1 MTLQVS
7 KPRARPRWLVLLT
20 VLALLSAFGAGT
32 AFAVHDDGVFE
43 LDRNALDD
51 AAAGDDWENI
61 FDETDLADRAPP
73 ASFSTT
79 LGRPP
84 LHRWRL
90 ERRPEHYELEAQE
103 RQLPREG

>member
-61 FDETDLADRAPP
+61 FDETIRRIRPP

-79 LGRPP
+79 LGRPSSQVAA
-84 LHRWRL
+84 RKTT
-90 ERRPEHYELEAQE
+90 
-103 RQLPREG
+103 